1 MGVEERPACPG
12 NQAVAPSVSP
22 LGAPGENMDAA
33 LDNLRILYVE
43 DDARATA
50 EVRDLAR
57 ARGAQIVCEQSGAG
71 GLLRAGMEQF
81 DVIILD
87 RMLGDLDGITII
99 QRLRESGVGTPILM
113 LSALG
118 RTADRAEGLDAGADD
133 YLAKP
138 FEADELFAR
147 IKALH
152 RRAKGQEH
160 SAVILFGA
168 FECHVKARTAFRQNR
183 HLALSPR
190 EFERFRYFMENA
202 GETVTREMLL
212 RDVWGISFD
221 PQTNVVD
228 VNIGRLRRKL
238 EEGFDSPA
246 LETIW
251 GSGYRL
257 LDGR

>member
-1 MGVEERPACPG
+1 MTSL
-12 NQAVAPSVSP
+12 N
-22 LGAPGENMDAA
+22 
-33 LDNLRILYVE
+33 ILYVE
-43 DDARATA
+43 DDQAAA
-50 EVRDLAR
+50 KEIQMLADQDGHR
-57 ARGAQIVCEQSGAG
+57 VAWENTGSG
-71 GLLRAGMEQF
+71 GLKRAGMEAF

-87 RMLGDLDGITII
+87 RMLGDSDGLTVLR
-99 QRLRESGVGTPILM
+99 RLRESGVATPVLM

-118 RTADRAEGLDAGADD
+118 RTSDRSEGLESGADD

-138 FEADELFAR
+138 FEALELMAR
-147 IKALH
+147 IRALH
-152 RRAKGQEH
+152 RRSSGQPH
-160 SAVILFGA
+160 MAVILYGA

-190 EFERFRYFMENA
+190 EFELFRYFMENA
-202 GETVTREMLL
+202 GETVTRDMLL
-212 RDVWGISFD
+212 RDVWGMTFD

-257 LDGR
+257 LDGS

>member
-1 MGVEERPACPG
+1 MDP
-12 NQAVAPSVSP
+12 NQA
-22 LGAPGENMDAA
+22 LN
-33 LDNLRILYVE
+33 ILYVE
-43 DDARATA
+43 DDQRAAA
-50 EVRDLAR
+50 EVQELA
-57 ARGAQIVCEQSGAG
+57 AERGDRIVWESSGSG
-71 GLLRAGMEQF
+71 GLLRAGMERF

-87 RMLGDLDGITII
+87 RMLGDLDGLTIVK
-99 QRLRESGVGTPILM
+99 RLRESGVGTPVLM

-118 RTADRAEGLDAGADD
+118 RTSDRAEGLEAGADD

-138 FEADELFAR
+138 FEAPELLAR

-152 RRAKGQEH
+152 RRSSGREH
-160 SAVILFGA
+160 SAVILYGA

-183 HLALSPR
+183 HLSLSPR
-190 EFERFRYFMENA
+190 EFELFRYFMENA
-202 GETVTREMLL
+202 GEIVTREMLL
-212 RDVWGISFD
+212 RDVWGMSFD

-238 EEGFDSPA
+238 EESFATPA

-257 LDGR
+257 LHGT

>member
-1 MGVEERPACPG
+1 MTSL
-12 NQAVAPSVSP
+12 N
-22 LGAPGENMDAA
+22 
-33 LDNLRILYVE
+33 ILYVE
-43 DDARATA
+43 DDQRAAA
-50 EVRDLAR
+50 EVQQLA
-57 ARGAQIVCEQSGAG
+57 AERGDTVVWEASGSG
-71 GLLRAGMEQF
+71 GLLRAGMEEF

-87 RMLGDLDGITII
+87 RMLGDIDGLTII
-99 QRLRESGVGTPILM
+99 RRLRESGVGTPVLM

-118 RTADRAEGLDAGADD
+118 RTSDRAEGLEAGADD

-138 FEADELFAR
+138 FEAPELFAR

-152 RRAKGQEH
+152 RRSSGREH
-160 SAVILFGA
+160 SAVILYGA

-190 EFERFRYFMENA
+190 EFELFRYFMENA
-202 GETVTREMLL
+202 GETLTREMLL
-212 RDVWGISFD
+212 RDVWNMSFD

-238 EEGFDSPA
+238 EEGFPTPA

-251 GSGYRL
+251 GTGYRL

>member
-1 MGVEERPACPG
+1 MGATV
-12 NQAVAPSVSP
+12 
-22 LGAPGENMDAA
+22 DT
-33 LDNLRILYVE
+33 LRILYVE
-43 DDARATA
+43 DDPRATA
-50 EVRDLAR
+50 EVQDFAR
-57 ARGAQIVCEQSGAG
+57 ERGFQITCEETGAG
-71 GLLRAGMEQF
+71 GLLRAGIEQF

-87 RMLGDLDGITII
+87 RMLGDIDGLTII

-118 RTADRAEGLDAGADD
+118 RTIDRAEGLEAGADD

-138 FEADELFAR
+138 FEAEELFAR
-147 IKALH
+147 VKALH
-152 RRAKGQEH
+152 RRSIGQEH
-160 SAVILFGA
+160 SAVILYGA

-190 EFERFRYFMENA
+190 EFELFRYFMENA
-202 GETVTREMLL
+202 GETVTRDMLL
-212 RDVWGISFD
+212 RDVWNIAFD

-228 VNIGRLRRKL
+228 VNVGRLRRKL
-238 EEGFDSPA
+238 ENGFETPA